1 VKPFTDTFTMI
12 SHSFIVSHTRQ
23 IHKRLDAASS
33 ATTNVTNSNNNIA
46 SKADSIEEDMNEHE
60 IQVAATNESVGNA
73 DLGIEQV
80 KDNMCNSGHI
90 EEDEDDG
97 TEIRSRAIW
106 HEFHNTPLK
115 KDCLASPSIFIL
127 LRVATQTINKVEED
141 RVKHVLASKGIEE
154 FEEHFFFY
162 KDWWYQKAR
171 LLERT

>member
-1 VKPFTDTFTMI
+1 MQSSSQLANDIGASTDDSYKQTYQTYTTVSIGRKKVKPFTDTFTMI
-12 SHSFIVSHTRQ
+12 SHSFIVAHTRQ

-33 ATTNVTNSNNNIA
+33 ATTNVTNSNNNNA
-46 SKADSIEEDMNEHE
+46 SKADSIIEEDTNEHE

-97 TEIRSRAIW
+97 TEIRSRAKSDIW

-127 LRVATQTINKVEED
+127 LRVATQNN
-141 RVKHVLASKGIEE
+141 
-154 FEEHFFFY
+154 
-162 KDWWYQKAR
+162 
-171 LLERT
+171 